1 VLYLIGGFVWLREE
15 RTRTVDVL
23 RELIQHCVI
32 LKEDRA
38 DSNSAP
44 SAPVRGPPRLGE
56 RSLLPG
62 VFSEHAVRSER
73 DFHEHELSNGS
84 TLSANIVQTNMLG
97 FQWLTTAT
105 GGSTMSTQ
113 TALNARM

>member
-1 VLYLIGGFVWLREE
+1 VVRRG
-15 RTRTVDVL
+15 
-23 RELIQHCVI
+23 
-32 LKEDRA
+32 
-38 DSNSAP
+38 SANVHSSLEYFPNMRFDP
-44 SAPVRGPPRLGE
+44 SLTFTSTSYANE
-56 RSLLPG
+56 
-62 VFSEHAVRSER
+62 
-73 DFHEHELSNGS
+73 S